1 MDVTG
6 FFKHKGDDVQLLIAH
21 STQDKLG
28 NLTVEDLKKKLNQG
42 VNIVAEERIA
52 SFAELVALMQKDISF
67 NVFLLLAHGDK
78 LTNATWLY
86 DDKDLVGRE
95 LSVNAGELSAALKDH
110 IDDKLCLFGV
120 CYFGTDDLA
129 KAICDTAGALAC
141 IAPKPDSDISRSE
154 IVEGYG
160 SLLNKLQA
168 LSHRD
173 VGHDLLHSDLVNSM
187 PQDLVNRLSVESRA

>member
-6 FFKHKGDDVQLLIAH
+6 FFKRSGDDVQLLIAH
-21 STQDKLG
+21 STQDELG
-28 NLTVEDLKKKLNQG
+28 DRIVDGLDGKLNKD

-52 SFAELVALMQKDISF
+52 SFAELVALMQRGIPF

-78 LTNATWLY
+78 LTNAAWLY

-95 LSVNAGELSAALKDH
+95 LSVKLGELSAALEGH
-110 IDDKLCLFGV
+110 VDDKLCLFGV

-129 KAICDTAGALAC
+129 EAICDTAGALAC
-141 IAPKPDSDISRSE
+141 IAPKPDSKIFHSE

-160 SLLNKLQA
+160 SLLNRLQA
-168 LSHRD
+168 LSHMD
-173 VGHDLLHSDLVNSM
+173 VGHDLLHSDLVKSM
-187 PQDLVNRLSVESRA
+187 PQHLVTRLSVESRA